1 MDVTSVSAQFQK
13 SVASAQAVLNR
24 GSASGDAGASGPAG
38 GAAATGGFA
47 DALGSAL
54 KEVSNTQQQAN
65 ELQHQFQLE
74 NPNVGIEDTM
84 IAMNKASISFQGAVQ
99 VRNKLVTAY
108 EQIMQMQV

>member
-1 MDVTSVSAQFQK
+1 MDTASVGAQFEK
-13 SVASAQAVLNR
+13 AVASAKAVLDR
-24 GSASGDAGASGPAG
+24 GPADASAG
-38 GAAATGGFA
+38 EAPGSTGFA
-47 DALGSAL
+47 DALSSAL
-54 KEVSNTQQQAN
+54 HEVSGAQQQAN

-84 IAMNKASISFQGAVQ
+84 IAMNKATISFQAAVQ